1 MNRKELQID
10 IEELRN
16 ELYSLLGN
24 ENPTDQRVVECS
36 KELDKLIVQ
45 YQKNFTQSY
54 PYA

>member
-1 MNRKELQID
+1 MNREKLQID

-24 ENPTDQRVVECS
+24 EDPTDQRVVECS

-45 YQKNFTQSY
+45 YQKNCIQPHT
-54 PYA
+54 YA